1 MKQKLNVKQEK
12 MEKSKF
18 IGFLNRYSLGGNT
31 DSAKLIVNDK
41 TLSTKFISTD
51 QNVIGE
57 VTLNAFDL
65 PNAELGVYQTAQLQ
79 KLLSA
84 VDEQM
89 DVNLNIVEGKTYSVN
104 FKDKATSITYM
115 LADMAVIR
123 QVPNLK
129 TLPDFEV
136 KIDLNKEFSSNFKKA
151 VGAVD
156 SENFGVE
163 CNLGETKVIVN
174 YSSVNTNRVV
184 FNATTTESAD
194 MQVTCF
200 SAKLLKEIIN
210 ANSDAVG
217 TLEVSSKGLA
227 KVSFTST
234 DYSSTYYLVKLTVA

>member
-1 MKQKLNVKQEK
+1 MD
-12 MEKSKF
+12 KSKF
-18 IGFLNRYSLGGNT
+18 LGFLNRYSLGGNT
-31 DSAKLIVNDK
+31 DSAKLVISDK
-41 TLSTKFISTD
+41 TLNTKFISTD
-51 QNVIGE
+51 QNVIGD
-57 VTLNAFDL
+57 VTLNSFDL
-65 PNAELGVYQTAQLQ
+65 PDAELGVYQTAQLQ

-89 DVNLNIVEGKTYSVN
+89 DVNLNVVDGKTYSVN
-104 FKDKATSITYM
+104 FKDKSNSVTYM
-115 LADMAVIR
+115 LADLAVIR

-129 TLPDFEV
+129 SLPDFEV
-136 KIDLNKEFSSNFKKA
+136 KIELNKDFTNSFKKA

-184 FNATTTESAD
+184 FNATTIEAVD
-194 MQVTCF
+194 MSVTCF

-210 ANSDAVG
+210 ANSDATG

-227 KVSFTST
+227 KVSFTSPE
-234 DYSSTYYLVKLTVA
+234 YSSTYYLVKLTVA

>member
-1 MKQKLNVKQEK
+1 MKKKLNVKQEK

-89 DVNLNIVEGKTYSVN
+89 DVNLNVVDGKTYSVN
-104 FKDKATSITYM
+104 FKDKATSI
-115 LADMAVIR
+115 ADMAVIR

>member
-1 MKQKLNVKQEK
+1 MD
-12 MEKSKF
+12 KSKF

-31 DSAKLIVNDK
+31 DSAKLVISDK

-51 QNVIGE
+51 QNVIGD
-57 VTLNAFDL
+57 VTLNSFDL
-65 PNAELGVYQTAQLQ
+65 PDAELGIYQTAQLQ

-89 DVNLNIVEGKTYSVN
+89 EVNLNVVESKAYSIN
-104 FKDKATSITYM
+104 FKDKSTAVTYM
-115 LADMAVIR
+115 LADLAVIR

-129 TLPDFEV
+129 SLPPFEV
-136 KIDLNKEFSSNFKKA
+136 KIELNKDFTNNFKKA
-151 VGAVD
+151 VGALD

-184 FNATTTESAD
+184 FNATTVEAED
-194 MQVTCF
+194 MPVTCF

-210 ANSDAVG
+210 ANSDATG

-227 KVSFTST
+227 RVTFTNT
-234 DYSSTYYLVKLTVA
+234 EYSAVYYLVKLTVA